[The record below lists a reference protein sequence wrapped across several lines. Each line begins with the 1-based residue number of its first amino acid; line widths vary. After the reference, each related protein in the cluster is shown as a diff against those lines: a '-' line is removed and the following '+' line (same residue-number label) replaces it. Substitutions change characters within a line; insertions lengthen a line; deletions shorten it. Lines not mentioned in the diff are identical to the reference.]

1 MYLNVQKKLFFW
13 GGGQIEQMA
22 PLGLPSSTGPAGT
35 EAEDLGSLAVGQG
48 ALEVDDRA
56 RSSKVTAV

>member
-1 MYLNVQKKLFFW
+1 MFFIIMVINI
-13 GGGQIEQMA
+13 GA
-22 PLGLPSSTGPAGT
+22 KFPPPPLLQGIPSSTGPAGT